1 MRRVVITGM
10 GAITPLGLNVEEF
23 WNGLKEGRHGFGEIT
38 RFDASEYKAH
48 LAGEVKG
55 FVGKEFMDA
64 KAAKRMELFCQYA
77 VAATK
82 EAIEEAG
89 LDMEKEDAYRVGC
102 SVGSGIGSLQAM
114 EAIKYIIGQGDLLT
128 GRLLTYDALKMTF
141 RTVKLPKNHH
151 CPVCGD
157 NPTITELIDYEQA
170 VCELKH

>member
-64 KAAKRMELFCQYA
+64 KAAKRMESSASIRKKQARRIRDQY
-77 VAATK
+77 K
-82 EAIEEAG
+82 
-89 LDMEKEDAYRVGC
+89 D
-102 SVGSGIGSLQAM
+102 
-114 EAIKYIIGQGDLLT
+114 
-128 GRLLTYDALKMTF
+128 
-141 RTVKLPKNHH
+141 
-151 CPVCGD
+151 
-157 NPTITELIDYEQA
+157 
-170 VCELKH
+170 